1 MKQPVTV
8 KAYGLIPFTKNTYII
23 TQAIVFGV
31 GIPFAFILAYV
42 IAHTPFREFIP
53 AIIILFAIALV
64 GETIETILMMRKF
77 RQKERTARASS

>member
-8 KAYGLIPFTKNTYII
+8 KAYGLIPFTKNAYII

-31 GIPFAFILAYV
+31 GIPFAFILIYV
-42 IAHTPFREFIP
+42 VANTSFREFAP
-53 AIIILFAIALV
+53 VFIILFAVALV
-64 GETIETILMMRKF
+64 GEAIETIIMMRKF